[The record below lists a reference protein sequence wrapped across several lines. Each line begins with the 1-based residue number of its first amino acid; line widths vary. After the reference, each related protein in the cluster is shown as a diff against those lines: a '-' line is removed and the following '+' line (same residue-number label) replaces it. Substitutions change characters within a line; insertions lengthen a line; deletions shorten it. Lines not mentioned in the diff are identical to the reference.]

1 MAAAVI
7 AQLIPKLHSLA
18 SSESGY
24 YIGRHLWFGLVVLYG
39 MVVYVAHISWAHIK
53 EDFICSE
60 NITLPCL
67 ITCFGKRF
75 PIPIMG
81 TWYFFYFIFIALFC
95 LIEVFMALLREEQVK
110 VMKSMVSMMSLAKD
124 LEGGLMVPNKEL
136 SISWKK
142 SILNLHREKSLLLL
156 YLLYTLLQ
164 VIFQG
169 IFLFILLFRQRPLVK
184 QGIIHCSTNSCPGP
198 YFCLIRGSMEKEMSI
213 YILATLS
220 IFIIILGTSFL
231 IYSIYHY
238 LLNNPN
244 ISKMQSS

>member
-164 VIFQG
+164 GPTGGHQTLEAYEHTLKLTARFLLCISPFPLCSHIQG
-169 IFLFILLFRQRPLVK
+169 GFITFLRPSKTDDVGSQQCSILPASHRGLRVDALYAPSHNLV
-184 QGIIHCSTNSCPGP
+184 
-198 YFCLIRGSMEKEMSI
+198 
-213 YILATLS
+213 
-220 IFIIILGTSFL
+220 
-231 IYSIYHY
+231 
-238 LLNNPN
+238 
-244 ISKMQSS
+244 

>member
-110 VMKSMVSMMSLAKD
+110 GPTGGHQT
-124 LEGGLMVPNKEL
+124 LEAYEHTLKLTARFLLCISPFPLCSHIQGGFITFLRPSKTDDVG
-136 SISWKK
+136 SQQC
-142 SILNLHREKSLLLL
+142 SILPASHRGLRVDALYAPSHNL
-156 YLLYTLLQ
+156 
-164 VIFQG
+164 V
-169 IFLFILLFRQRPLVK
+169 
-184 QGIIHCSTNSCPGP
+184 
-198 YFCLIRGSMEKEMSI
+198 
-213 YILATLS
+213 
-220 IFIIILGTSFL
+220 
-231 IYSIYHY
+231 
-238 LLNNPN
+238 
-244 ISKMQSS
+244 